1 MRLPAESD
9 TCFMAEIVEAIVSS
23 QRRLTDP
30 LETSLVESGS
40 ENMSDEAEEYV
51 KWMDSFGHNRRKYF
65 ESLGEGAKP
74 PVPSIEHPPKIEQKP
89 LPSHLK
95 YAYLGV
101 ESTLPVIISSSLTA
115 MEEEK
120 LLRVLR
126 DHKQALG
133 WSLADLKGIRPS
145 MCMHRILLE
154 DGHKPSVEAQKRL
167 NPKMKEVVRKEV
179 LKWLD
184 TGVIYPISDSAW
196 VSPVQVVPK
205 KGGTTVIKTE
215 NNILLPSRTVTG
227 WRICIDYR
235 KLNKATRKDHFP
247 LPFLDQML
255 DRLAGYEYY
264 CFLDGYSGYNQ
275 IAIAPEDQE
284 KTTFTC
290 PYGTFA
296 FRRMPFEL
304 CNAPGTFQRCM
315 MAIFSDMVE
324 KTIEIFMDDF
334 SIMGNSFDNCLK
346 NLRAVLARC
355 EETNLVLNWE
365 KCHFMVQEGIV
376 LGHRISARGI
386 EVDKAK
392 IEAIEKLPP
401 PSSVKG
407 IRSFLGHAGF
417 YMRFIKDFSHIAKP
431 LSNLLVQG
439 IPFEFNSQCLHAFTV
454 LKDKLI
460 SAPIVVAPDWSFP
473 FELMCDASDYAI
485 GAVLGQKREKIF
497 QVIYYASRTFND
509 AQLNYSTTEKELL
522 AIVFAFDK
530 FRLYL
535 IGNKVVV
542 HTDHSAIKYLMT
554 KKDAKPRLIRWV
566 LLLQEFDVEIKDK
579 KGTENLVADHLSRL
593 EGARDDVPVNDE
605 FPDEK
610 LFAIENKREIPWF
623 AVYVNYL
630 VAKVI
635 PPEFNY
641 QKKKRFFAH
650 LKHYYWEEPILCRH
664 CADQV
669 IRRCV
674 PEDEMHSILN
684 HCHTLPCGGHFGGQR
699 TAAKVLQSGFNWP
712 SLFKDA
718 HRFVSTCDKCQR
730 MGNISRKDDPPM
742 HPILEVELFDLWG
755 IDFMGP
761 FPASYNNLYILLAV
775 DYVSKWVEAIPSRT
789 NDAKVVA
796 QFLRSNIFSRFG
808 TPRALITDN
817 GTHFCNK
824 VIDKVLQ
831 KYGVRHRTSLA
842 YHPQSNGQAEV
853 SNREIKYIL
862 EKTVNSSRKDW
873 SKKMDD
879 ALWAYRTTFKTPLG
893 MSPFRLVY
901 GKACHLRVELEHR
914 AYWAT
919 RQLNMDSTLAGEK
932 RLLQLSELDEFRN
945 EAYENAYI
953 YKEKTKAW
961 HDKHI
966 TRKEF
971 TAGQQVLL
979 FNSRLK
985 LFPGKL
991 NSRWF
996 GPFTVTKV
1004 FSHGGAEVSH
1014 PEKGTF
1020 TVATQRLKPYYG
1032 GEFLAGK
1039 QIIPLT
1045 AADEV

>member
-1 MRLPAESD
+1 
-9 TCFMAEIVEAIVSS
+9 
-23 QRRLTDP
+23 
-30 LETSLVESGS
+30 
-40 ENMSDEAEEYV
+40 
-51 KWMDSFGHNRRKYF
+51 
-65 ESLGEGAKP
+65 
-74 PVPSIEHPPKIEQKP
+74 
-89 LPSHLK
+89 
-95 YAYLGV
+95 
-101 ESTLPVIISSSLTA
+101 
-115 MEEEK
+115 
-120 LLRVLR
+120 
-126 DHKQALG
+126 
-133 WSLADLKGIRPS
+133 
-145 MCMHRILLE
+145 
-154 DGHKPSVEAQKRL
+154 
-167 NPKMKEVVRKEV
+167 MKEVVRKEV

-227 WRICIDYR
+227 WRICFDYR

-247 LPFLDQML
+247 LLFLDQML

-290 PYGTFA
+290 PYRTFA
-296 FRRMPFEL
+296 FRRMPFGL

-334 SIMGNSFDNCLK
+334 SVMGNSFDNCLA

-365 KCHFMVQEGIV
+365 KFHFMVQEGIV

-386 EVDKAK
+386 EVDRAK

-417 YMRFIKDFSHIAKP
+417 YRRYIKDFSQIAKP

-439 IPFEFNSQCLHAFTV
+439 IPFEFDSQCLHAFTV

-497 QVIYYASRTFND
+497 QVVYYASRTLND
-509 AQLNYSTTEKELL
+509 AQLNYATTEKELL

-530 FRLYL
+530 FRPYL

-542 HTDHSAIKYLMT
+542 HIDHSAIKYLMT

-566 LLLQEFDVEIKDK
+566 LLLQEFDVEIKDT

-610 LFAIENKREIPWF
+610 LFAIEDKREVPWF
-623 AVYVNYL
+623 ADYVNYL

-650 LKHYYWEEPILCRH
+650 LKRYYLEEPILYKH

-699 TAAKVLQSGFNWP
+699 TAAKVLQSGFYWP

-718 HRFVSTCDKCQR
+718 HQFVSTCDKCQG
-730 MGNISRKDDPPM
+730 MGNISRKDEPPM

-775 DYVSKWVEAIPSRT
+775 DYVSKWVEANPTRA

-796 QFLRSNIFSRFG
+796 QFLRSNIFSRFR
-808 TPRALITDN
+808 TPRVLITDN
-817 GTHFCNK
+817 GMHFCNK
-824 VIDKVLQ
+824 VIEKVLQ

-842 YHPQSNGQAEV
+842 YHPQSNG
-853 SNREIKYIL
+853 
-862 EKTVNSSRKDW
+862 
-873 SKKMDD
+873 
-879 ALWAYRTTFKTPLG
+879 
-893 MSPFRLVY
+893 
-901 GKACHLRVELEHR
+901 
-914 AYWAT
+914 
-919 RQLNMDSTLAGEK
+919 
-932 RLLQLSELDEFRN
+932 
-945 EAYENAYI
+945 
-953 YKEKTKAW
+953 
-961 HDKHI
+961 
-966 TRKEF
+966 
-971 TAGQQVLL
+971 
-979 FNSRLK
+979 
-985 LFPGKL
+985 
-991 NSRWF
+991 
-996 GPFTVTKV
+996 
-1004 FSHGGAEVSH
+1004 
-1014 PEKGTF
+1014 
-1020 TVATQRLKPYYG
+1020 
-1032 GEFLAGK
+1032 
-1039 QIIPLT
+1039 
-1045 AADEV
+1045 